1 MALLNRLRVQ
11 ADGQRVG
18 DVRPRHARKLCQMAA
33 ATTAVVLAAGMWAMP
48 AVASAG
54 VVSSGGQTHVADAAT
69 KQVPEAPL
77 AVTVKKWRIVSD
89 KLVRS
94 WHSAPDWTTVCN
106 YQIESSCDVTVSFT
120 SSNTLTGTLEVSVGT
135 LIKWFEANIGLSLSY
150 GVGHSFTYGSSWTF
164 SGLGKSKFIGYGGFV
179 QDHFRYKI
187 TQQLWYCVYDGSPK
201 ECKLPNWERWGPWK
215 NPKTGK
221 YVYSTVYLTDNQIYS
236 AAKYRC
242 KHPNKKQPYDPCA
255 PGTG

>member
-1 MALLNRLRVQ
+1 MALLNWLRTGG
-11 ADGQRVG
+11 A
-18 DVRPRHARKLCQMAA
+18 RPWHAWKPRQIAA
-33 ATTAVVLAAGMWAMP
+33 AMTAVVLAAGIWAMP
-48 AVASAG
+48 TFASAA
-54 VVSSGGQTHVADAAT
+54 VVRSDGQAQVADAAMNLSPGT
-69 KQVPEAPL
+69 PR

-89 KLVRS
+89 KLARS
-94 WHSAPDWTTVCN
+94 WHSAPDWTAVCN

-120 SSNTLTGTLEVSVGT
+120 STNTLTGTLEVTVGT
-135 LIKWFEANIGLSLSY
+135 LIDWFAANIGLDLSY
-150 GVGHSFTYGSSWTF
+150 GIGHSFTYGSSWTF
-164 SGLGKSKFIGYGGFV
+164 SGLRKTKFIGYGGFV
-179 QDHFRYKI
+179 QDHFKYKI
-187 TQQLWYCVYDGSPK
+187 TQQLWYCVYDTSPK

-215 NPKTGK
+215 NPATGK